1 MILFKTKTSTG
12 DEKAIVVNHL
22 KLNQLEHILAADAI
36 YQRQLITMPIH
47 RTLIEEY
54 RKTKP
59 FEDVNIAVAH
69 VLVPNTLP
77 MIVAMIFGGANI
89 TVTNCCPPTQDD
101 FVIRFLNKIG
111 CNVDLELK
119 SANNYDYAID
129 CGGYFANSLPKIGS
143 VEVTR
148 SGIHKYNEIIDKSKN
163 FNIQIL
169 SADDSKCKLIETF
182 IGNPIAVLRGI
193 EIFVNPNIDEY
204 LKEKSVVIMGFGKIG
219 SGLARLF
226 RKYTGVLVLDINPRV
241 LEKAEAL
248 GFETYLITDDTERNS
263 SAVQNYQILMSAT
276 GFPNVITT
284 NFIKSKLKFDLC
296 LNIGAVD
303 EFGDDY
309 NEKEVFMSK
318 DKPFNFNLNPPT
330 DNLYIDPILA
340 AHVDGLRYLIE
351 NKFSPGMHNLPESVD
366 NRIIKLFEKFTD
378 VDISDINLY
387 FDY

>member
-1 MILFKTKTSTG
+1 M
-12 DEKAIVVNHL
+12 VVKQL
-22 KLNQLEHILAADAI
+22 KLNQVEHILAENPI

-47 RTLIEEY
+47 RLLIEEY

-59 FEDVNIAVAH
+59 FKDVTIAVAH

-77 MIVAMIFGGANI
+77 MIVAMVFGGADI

-101 FVIRFLNKIG
+101 FVIDFLDKIG
-111 CNVDLELK
+111 CNVDLSLN
-119 SANNYDYAID
+119 SANNFDYAID
-129 CGGYFANSLPKIGS
+129 CGGYFANNLPKIGS

-148 SGIHKYNEIIDKSKN
+148 SGIHKYNQIIDKSNN
-163 FNIQIL
+163 FNVQIL

-193 EIFVNPNIDEY
+193 ETFVDPNVAEY
-204 LKEKSVVIMGFGKIG
+204 LENRSVAIMGFGKIG

-226 RKYTGVLVLDINPRV
+226 RKYTNVLVIDNNPKV
-241 LEKAEAL
+241 LERAETL
-248 GFETYLITDDTERNS
+248 GFETYLITSDLEKNS
-263 SAVQNYQILMSAT
+263 SAVNNYQILMSAT

-284 NFIKSKLKFDLC
+284 NFIKAKLNFDLC

-303 EFGDDY
+303 EFGEDY

-340 AHVDGLRYLIE
+340 AHVDGLRYLME
-351 NKFSPGMHNLPESVD
+351 NNLSSGMHNLPKSVD
-366 NRIIKLFEKFTD
+366 NRILTLFEKFND
-378 VDISDINLY
+378 IDISDISLY
-387 FDY
+387 FNY

>member
-1 MILFKTKTSTG
+1 MVGKQ
-12 DEKAIVVNHL
+12 L
-22 KLNQLEHILAADAI
+22 KLNQVEHILAENAI

-47 RTLIEEY
+47 RMLIQEY

-59 FEDVNIAVAH
+59 FNDIKIAVAH

-101 FVIRFLNKIG
+101 FVIEFLDKIG
-111 CNVDLELK
+111 CNVDLELV
-119 SANNYDYAID
+119 SADNFDYAID
-129 CGGYFANSLPKIGS
+129 CGGYFANDLPKIGI

-148 SGIHKYNEIIDKSKN
+148 SGIHKYNQVINQSNN
-163 FNIQIL
+163 FNVQIV

-193 EIFVNPNIDEY
+193 ETFVDPKVDEY
-204 LKEKSVVIMGFGKIG
+204 LKDRSVAIMGFGKIG

-226 RKYTGVLVLDINPRV
+226 KKYTDVLVLDINPNV
-241 LEKAEAL
+241 IKKAEAL
-248 GFETYLITDDTERNS
+248 GFKTYLITSDLEKNS
-263 SAVQNYQILMSAT
+263 TAVNKYQILMSAT
-276 GFPNVITT
+276 GFPNVITS
-284 NFIKSKLKFDLC
+284 NFIKSKLNFDLC

-309 NEKEVFMSK
+309 DEKEVFMSK

-340 AHVDGLRYLIE
+340 AHIDGLRYLIG
-351 NKFSPGMHNLPESVD
+351 NKLSPGMHNLPESID
-366 NRIIKLFEKFTD
+366 NRIIKLFEKFND
-378 VDISDINLY
+378 VDISDINLF